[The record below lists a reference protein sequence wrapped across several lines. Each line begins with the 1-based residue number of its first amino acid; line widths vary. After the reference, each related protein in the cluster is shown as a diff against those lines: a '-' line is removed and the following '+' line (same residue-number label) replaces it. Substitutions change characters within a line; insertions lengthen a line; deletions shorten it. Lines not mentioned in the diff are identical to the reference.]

1 MMNFRTVL
9 LTVGLLS
16 ALSLGAVRPSFAT
29 PSKIEV
35 LVSAA
40 SSLTDA
46 LKALQPE
53 AEQTI
58 GASILFNFGGSGTL
72 RKQIE
77 EGAPVDLFFSAA
89 AQDMDKLE
97 RMGLLFGSSRADILS
112 NTLVLIGGPG
122 SSPVAGSVELGNLL
136 KSAALVA
143 IGNPDSVPA
152 GRYAVQALGSMGL
165 LGLVEGRLV
174 RGGSVREVLQF
185 VQSGSAPFGFV
196 FLTDVLNLPAGGD
209 TRLIYKVPPEYLDPA
224 IVYSAAVIAESKKP
238 TTALKLLIYLRG
250 DVARKIFE
258 KAGFMIK

>member
-1 MMNFRTVL
+1 MMKIKILL
-9 LTVGLLS
+9 LTVGYLS
-16 ALSLGAVRPSFAT
+16 VLSLGAVRPCFAL
-29 PSKIEV
+29 PPENDI

-46 LKALQPE
+46 LKSLQPE

-89 AQDMDKLE
+89 SQDMDKLE
-97 RMGLLFGSSRADILS
+97 RMGLLLGSSRVDILA
-112 NTLVLIGGPG
+112 NTLVLIGGSG
-122 SSPVAGSVELGNLL
+122 SSPVAGTAELRNLL
-136 KSAALVA
+136 KSAALLA

-152 GRYAVQALGSMGL
+152 GRYAAQALRSMGL

-185 VQSGSAPFGFV
+185 VQSGSAPFGIV
-196 FLTDVLNLPAGGD
+196 FLTDVLSLPAGGD
-209 TRLIYKVPPEYLDPA
+209 TRLVYKVPPEYLDPA
-224 IVYSAAVIAESKKP
+224 IVYPAAVIAGSKNP
-238 TTALKLLIYLRG
+238 TAALKLLNFLRG
-250 DVARKIFE
+250 NAARKIFE